1 MTAEPVIHVIDDD
14 PGVRDSLCLLL
25 ESMNYRT
32 RAFESGIALLA
43 AATTL
48 EPGCLM
54 LDVRMPE
61 LDGVSVLER
70 LRKDGMTLPVV
81 IMTGHGDVPL
91 AVRAM
96 KAGAADFVEKPFSQE
111 TIRETLSRA
120 LASVPNSNLRA
131 SAPEDRRRLAELS
144 PREREVLLGLVAG
157 LPNKTIAYDLGI
169 SPRTVE
175 IHRAHVMEKLGARS
189 LSHLVRIAIAA
200 GLDPDGGA
208 TGSSV

>member
-14 PGVRDSLCLLL
+14 AGVRDSLCLLL

-48 EPGCLM
+48 EPGCLL

-120 LASVPNSNLRA
+120 LVSAPRSNGRA
-131 SAPEDRRRLAELS
+131 PAPEDRSRLAELS
-144 PREREVLLGLVAG
+144 PREHEVLLGLVAG